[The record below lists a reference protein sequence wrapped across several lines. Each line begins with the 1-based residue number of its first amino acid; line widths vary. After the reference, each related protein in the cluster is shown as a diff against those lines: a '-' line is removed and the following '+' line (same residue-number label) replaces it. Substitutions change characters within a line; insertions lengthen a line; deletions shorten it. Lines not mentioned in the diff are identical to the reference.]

1 MPFSVPG
8 LVMIP
13 DDVFQLRLFAAAAHI
28 RQVEEAL
35 IALRSGGDLLRG
47 QLGVDL
53 HGHQA
58 GIDHD
63 VLGAAGMDVDALNLP
78 LGGGGVEG
86 LIV

>member
-1 MPFSVPG
+1 
-8 LVMIP
+8 MIP
-13 DDVFQLRLFAAAAHI
+13 DNVFQLRPVTAAAHI
-28 RQVEEAL
+28 RQVVKAL
-35 IALRSGGDLLRG
+35 VALRSGRDLPG
-47 QLGVDL
+47 WQQGIDL

-78 LGGGGVEG
+78 LGSGSVEG